1 MSGPQRGSPDEH
13 RHPQRCKLRYIFV
26 MSALVSTTITGGV
39 ATLSLNR
46 PDARNA
52 LSPEL
57 IEAMNDAVE
66 RIDHEASAAGGG
78 GAARVMVLAGAGT
91 VFCAGMDL
99 RGVMSD
105 PKKMARMLRGLS
117 QFMRRVRRLPI
128 PTIARVQGAA
138 IGGGCG
144 LMVVTDFAFTHPDS
158 KVGYPE
164 VDLGVCPAV
173 VAPWLIKK
181 IGAGRAR
188 AMLLAGG
195 TMSGQAGFEAGLASH
210 LVPRDQLESASHDLA
225 AKLIKGG
232 PHAMAV
238 TKRWLN
244 ELDGSKEESPFDKA
258 AELSAQVIAG
268 EEAQTRLRKLYGK
281 D

>member
-1 MSGPQRGSPDEH
+1 MSE
-13 RHPQRCKLRYIFV
+13 
-26 MSALVSTTITGGV
+26 LVQVDSVASIITL
-39 ATLSLNR
+39 TLNR
-46 PDARNA
+46 PEARNA
-52 LSPEL
+52 LSLEL
-57 IEAMNDAVE
+57 IEAMNQAMQRIAQDAAS
-66 RIDHEASAAGGG
+66 DHGADGGG
-78 GAARVMVLAGAGT
+78 SARVMILAGAGK

-99 RGVMSD
+99 KGVMSD
-105 PKKMARMLRGLS
+105 AVKMGRMLHGLS
-117 QFMRRVRRLPI
+117 QFLRRVRRLPI

-138 IGGGCG
+138 VGGGCG
-144 LMVVTDFAFTHPDS
+144 LMCITDFAITHPDA

-195 TMSGQAGFEAGLASH
+195 TMSGQDGFAAGLASH
-210 LVPRDQLESASHDLA
+210 LVEKDQLDSATMEFA
-225 AKLIKGG
+225 QKLVKGG

-244 ELDGSKEESPFDKA
+244 ELDGSMEEAPYDKA

-268 EEAQTRLRKLYGK
+268 QEAQTRLRKIFGES
-281 D
+281 

>member
-1 MSGPQRGSPDEH
+1 MSD
-13 RHPQRCKLRYIFV
+13 
-26 MSALVSTTITGGV
+26 LVLTSIDNAI
-39 ATLSLNR
+39 ATLTLNR

-57 IEAMNDAVE
+57 IDAMNVAIQSISDQAVTNE
-66 RIDHEASAAGGG
+66 V
-78 GAARVMVLAGAGT
+78 RVLILAGAGR

-99 RGVMSD
+99 KGVLSD
-105 PKKMARMLRGLS
+105 PRKMAEMLRGLS
-117 QFMRRVRRLPI
+117 MFSRRVRRLSI

-138 IGGGCG
+138 VGGGCG
-144 LMVVTDFAFTHPDS
+144 LMVVTDFAITHADA

-173 VAPWLIKK
+173 VAPWLIRK

-195 TMSGQAGFEAGLASH
+195 TMSGEDGYRAGLVTH
-210 LVPRDQLESASHDLA
+210 LVPQEQLESTTLELA
-225 AKLIKGG
+225 GKLAKGG

-244 ELDGSKEESPFDKA
+244 ELDGSMDDAPLDKA

-268 EEAQTRLRKLYGK
+268 EEAQSRLRKIYGLTP
-281 D
+281 

>member
-1 MSGPQRGSPDEH
+1 MFD
-13 RHPQRCKLRYIFV
+13 
-26 MSALVSTTITGGV
+26 LVVTSIDGATGI
-39 ATLSLNR
+39 ATLTLNR

-57 IEAMNDAVE
+57 IEAMNVA
-66 RIDHEASAAGGG
+66 IDSIAKKAASNEV
-78 GAARVMVLAGAGT
+78 RVMILAGAGKS
-91 VFCAGMDL
+91 FCAGMDL
-99 RGVMSD
+99 KGVLSD
-105 PKKMARMLRGLS
+105 PKKMADMLKGLS
-117 QFMRRVRRLPI
+117 MFSRRVRRLPI

-144 LMVVTDFAFTHPDS
+144 LMVVTDFAITHPES

-181 IGAGRAR
+181 IGTGRAR

-195 TMSGQAGFEAGLASH
+195 TMSGEDGYKAGLATH
-210 LVPRDQLESASHDLA
+210 LVPQDQLGSAALELA
-225 AKLIKGG
+225 GKLVKGG

-244 ELDGSKEESPFDKA
+244 ELDGSMDDAPLDRA

-268 EEAQTRLRKLYGK
+268 EEAQSRLRKIYGF
-281 D
+281 DA